1 MVENL
6 ENNEQNPFPTLP
18 HKRYFAIGEVSK
30 LCNVKPH
37 VLRYWEQEFPNLSP
51 NTRRGN
57 RRYYQPEEILLIRK
71 IRELLYD
78 EGYTIQGAKQK
89 LSNKQFVKDTTSQE
103 QIQKAQAE
111 LPLNNEPLT
120 SKEPVENLK
129 NQLADILKILKS

>member
-1 MVENL
+1 
-6 ENNEQNPFPTLP
+6 
-18 HKRYFAIGEVSK
+18 
-30 LCNVKPH
+30 
-37 VLRYWEQEFPNLSP
+37 
-51 NTRRGN
+51 
-57 RRYYQPEEILLIRK
+57 
-71 IRELLYD
+71 LYD